1 MQLLEQHEL
10 RGDLDPMVENQNQPF
25 QLSFNCSSKVDL
37 QASRVTSDSG
47 LLRIGE
53 FGESPGSSLPMA
65 ELPTDGRRGRNT
77 QLPLAKLLQ
86 QLTRATKKGRRNPAK
101 RACCGLVRS

>member
-10 RGDLDPMVENQNQPF
+10 RGDLYPTVENQNQPF
-25 QLSFNCSSKVDL
+25 HLSFNCSSKVNF

-47 LLRIGE
+47 PLLIGE
-53 FGESPGSSLPMA
+53 FGECLGLSLPMA
-65 ELPTDGRRGRNT
+65 ELLTDDRRGRNT
-77 QLPLAKLLQ
+77 QLPLALLLQ

-101 RACCGLVRS
+101 RACCGVVRS